1 MYVPYCSNCRKE
13 IELDAKFCS
22 GCGKKVKVE
31 QEEDEIIETDE
42 PVVEMRPITEPEPM
56 ESDGSR
62 IGGRDS
68 GEWLEKTVE
77 NIFKNANFQTTTQA
91 TVPIIDEDSKS
102 FKVDVLADDGKHMIF
117 VECKDYVEPQQKS
130 LWEFIGQL
138 KAFRER
144 QNRRVI
150 GVLAVSK
157 RSDDRFKDWRKKLE
171 QEDSVLFDGS
181 MIESFEA
188 KRADLGNNTDFY
200 NYLANYLNIDVKK
213 SGQEDKAVKY
223 RVRFNFRTIEPREYI
238 GGKYDPLVILSDI
251 EKKLPS
257 HIKRAYYQ
265 QDKNSPQIFADYFFN
280 YDDVNLA
287 KVEKKGFLARLLS
300 NDPYDELLEKD
311 LERVKDV
318 IKKTYGISKDKQDKI
333 EHTVAREGRD

>member
-1 MYVPYCSNCRKE
+1 MPYCSGCGNEVK
-13 IELDAKFCS
+13 LDAKFCS
-22 GCGKKVKVE
+22 ECGKKVKVE
-31 QEEDEIIETDE
+31 QEEPEVLETDE
-42 PVVEMRPITEPEPM
+42 PVVEMKPITEPEQI

-62 IGGRDS
+62 IGGRDG

-77 NIFKNANFQTTTQA
+77 SIFKNANFQTKTQEN
-91 TVPIIDEDSKS
+91 VPIMGEDSKS
-102 FKVDVLADDGKHMIF
+102 FKIDVLADDGKHVVF

-138 KAFRER
+138 KTFRER

-157 RSDDRFKDWRKKLE
+157 RNDDRFKDWRKKLE
-171 QEDSVLFDGS
+171 QDDSVLFDGS
-181 MIESFEA
+181 IIESFQT
-188 KRADLGNNTDFY
+188 KRAELGNNADFY
-200 NYLANYLNIDVKK
+200 NYLANFLNIEVKK
-213 SGQEDKAVKY
+213 SNQEDNAVKY

-238 GGKYDPLVILSDI
+238 GGKYDPLIILSDI

-257 HIKRAYYQ
+257 HIKRAHYQ

-280 YDDVNLA
+280 YDDPNIA
-287 KVEKKGFLARLLS
+287 KQEKKGFLARLLS
-300 NDPYDELLEKD
+300 NDSYDKLLEKD
-311 LERVKDV
+311 LERVKEI
-318 IKKTYGISKDKQDKI
+318 IKKTYGISKDKQNKI